1 MTVMRDSH
9 GVVRGGGVAGW
20 ALLPAHEP
28 ETGWPLRPAESAPA
42 PSMPIQPVTVQ
53 PEPVDVQVAERE
65 AADDLVAVAAA
76 LNAPGRMV
84 YLDRREQYA
93 WLASS

>member
-20 ALLPAHEP
+20 ALLPAQVP
-28 ETGWPLRPAESAPA
+28 EGGWPLRPAEAAPVRPEQAPA
-42 PSMPIQPVTVQ
+42 V
-53 PEPVDVQVAERE
+53 EPVAEPE
-65 AADDLVAVAAA
+65 AADDLVALVAA
-76 LNAPGRMV
+76 LNGPGRAV
-84 YLDRREQYA
+84 YVDRREQYA